1 MADMKVIVN
10 TYPNTEAIFEIKFE
24 KTFEGKISVKDL
36 GMAADETP
44 DEYNKK
50 LEAELLED
58 QTLYKGSNPWGP
70 RRGYTPYV
78 LHDGKECWRGEEF
91 RFDAGCS
98 RQSSAQS
105 KELYNYVWNEFFMK
119 EINFG
124 M

>member
-1 MADMKVIVN
+1 MQFVLI
-10 TYPNTEAIFEIKFE
+10 AILMIS
-24 KTFEGKISVKDL
+24 GK
-36 GMAADETP
+36 
-44 DEYNKK
+44 
-50 LEAELLED
+50 
-58 QTLYKGSNPWGP
+58 
-70 RRGYTPYV
+70 
-78 LHDGKECWRGEEF
+78 CGEEF